1 MKLKNIFSQSTHP
14 RPAAFIR
21 SGSERK
27 IHNRETGPAIVSRL
41 PTIWPPA
48 VNAFENNATEC
59 QACRFRMRSCPHVPF
74 RTQDSRSRD
83 SMVEQ
88 FWDTLDRLM
97 LPVLALIAADAF
109 GREGVLKSNASSCGE
124 RWPPRPRGSLPKP
137 RKDPRSAVGS
147 NLQQLKKRR
156 CYFWMQ
162 FELYKQCAI
171 LVDRLNIIY
180 T

>member
-1 MKLKNIFSQSTHP
+1 
-14 RPAAFIR
+14 
-21 SGSERK
+21 
-27 IHNRETGPAIVSRL
+27 
-41 PTIWPPA
+41 
-48 VNAFENNATEC
+48 
-59 QACRFRMRSCPHVPF
+59 
-74 RTQDSRSRD
+74 
-83 SMVEQ
+83 MVEQ
-88 FWDTLDRLM
+88 FWDTLDRFM

-109 GREGVLKSNASSCGE
+109 GGEGVLVSNASSCGE

-171 LVDRLNIIY
+171 LVDRLNIYIY
-180 T
+180 IYIYLVPALSCKGSEIFASKRRCYNY